1 MKNRINVQRRAM
13 LGGAMSIAALSVI
26 PKSLRAQS
34 GHAYPNKPITIVVPF
49 APGGGADITTR
60 IVSQELAKRLNA
72 NIVVTNRPGAGTQIA
87 NSAVARAQPDGY
99 TLLLGVTNLIQAPF
113 LYKELPYDVFDDFTP
128 LAQLATTSSMFTMP
142 AVRGVK
148 TFQEFLDYANAR
160 KGKLNY
166 GSTGNGITTHLHG
179 AQLNSKLDLGMVHV
193 PYAGTA
199 PLINAL
205 VGDQIDC
212 SFVDVAPLKPHVDAG
227 KLNVL
232 AATGPARNPLFPDVP
247 TLAELGIDGFESV
260 AWFSLF
266 GPAGLPQEV
275 IDVVSTNAYEV
286 LKMDN
291 VVERLSQLGL
301 VPSRLNREEFMQS
314 MVDDMP
320 KWESMIKAGDIRID

>member
-1 MKNRINVQRRAM
+1 
-13 LGGAMSIAALSVI
+13 MSIAALSAMPASV
-26 PKSLRAQS
+26 RAQ
-34 GHAYPNKPITIVVPF
+34 GAGKYPSRPITVVVPF

-60 IVSQELAKRLNA
+60 IVTQELAKRLEA
-72 NIVVTNRPGAGTQIA
+72 NIVVVNRPGAGTQIA
-87 NSAVARAQPDGY
+87 NSSVARAEADGY

-113 LYKELPYDVFDDFTP
+113 LYKELPYDVFKDFTP

-142 AVRGVK
+142 SVRGVK
-148 TFQEFLDYANAR
+148 TFQEFVEYANAR

-179 AQLNSKLDLGMVHV
+179 AQLNSKLGLGMVHV

-205 VGDQIDC
+205 VGDQVDC
-212 SFVDVAPLKPHVDAG
+212 SFVDVAPLKPHVAAG

-266 GPAGLPQEV
+266 GPAGLPEEV
-275 IDVVSTNAYEV
+275 IDVISINAYEV
-286 LKMDN
+286 LKMDA
-291 VVERLSQLGL
+291 VVDRLTQLGL
-301 VPSRLNREEFMQS
+301 VPSKLTRGQFMQS
-314 MVDDMP
+314 MVEDMP